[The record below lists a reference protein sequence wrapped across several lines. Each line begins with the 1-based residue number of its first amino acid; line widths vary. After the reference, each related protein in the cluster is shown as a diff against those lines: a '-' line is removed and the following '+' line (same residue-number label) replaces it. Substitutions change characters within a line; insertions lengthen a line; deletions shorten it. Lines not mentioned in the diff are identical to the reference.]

1 MHCRKYSRTYPL
13 LLGNHTYV
21 TKSGSELQVVPKDAQ
36 GDFNRFDLVEIKQG
50 ISVEE
55 NYTPLPIA

>member
-1 MHCRKYSRTYPL
+1 
-13 LLGNHTYV
+13 V

-55 NYTPLPIA
+55 NYTLLPIA